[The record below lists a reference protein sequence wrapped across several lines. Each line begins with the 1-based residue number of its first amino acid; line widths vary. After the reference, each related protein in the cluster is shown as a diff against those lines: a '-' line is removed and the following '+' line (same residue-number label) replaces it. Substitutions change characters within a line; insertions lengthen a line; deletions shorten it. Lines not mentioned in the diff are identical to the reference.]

1 MRPDV
6 SGARP
11 KNKTLARVLDEKVA
25 IAPNHPAIF
34 HAGREISY
42 AALQEE
48 SLRAARALLA
58 AGVRSG
64 DRIGVLL
71 GNDPEWVVMSMAA
84 AYVGAGFV
92 PLNTWYKQA
101 ELAWTIRHC
110 NLRLLICASDF
121 LKTDYVDLFET
132 LIPEIINSGA
142 NGALKSASYP
152 ELKAIAFTG
161 RKTPGVG
168 TWDGFLKS
176 GEAVSAADLH
186 AAMSAVSPDHAA
198 FVLYTSG
205 STADPKGVLL
215 NHRGVVENGYD
226 LGERRGIGPEDR
238 VWVGSPLFY
247 GLGATNALPA
257 TLTHGASMVLQGSF
271 EAGAA
276 IETVRQTGATVYYGT
291 GNMTRAMLDHPDY
304 AQAKIGSLK
313 KGNAGTVAEY
323 KRLTLV
329 EMGITGAVPAYGL
342 TETYGNAT
350 VGLPDDPIEVKIATN
365 GRPLP
370 GMEMIVVDP
379 QTGRRLPQGE
389 TGLVLIK
396 GHTTPGYLNN
406 PEETAKALRADGF
419 FDTGDLGFFDPDGR
433 FIFQARLKEVI
444 KSGGINVSP
453 LEVEQLLAGHP
464 DVRDAFVV
472 GVAHPVKGELVVAFV
487 DRAGEV
493 SESDLRGYI
502 KERAASF
509 KVPHHV
515 LFRSEDQLPRLASG
529 KIAKHRLAEEARQEL
544 GLSGVA

>member
-1 MRPDV
+1 MSVQDA
-6 SGARP
+6 GARP
-11 KNKTLARVLDEKVA
+11 QTRTLARVLDEKTA
-25 IAPNHPAIF
+25 LAPNHPAIF
-34 HAGREISY
+34 FDDRVISY
-42 AALQEE
+42 AELQVQ

-58 AGVRSG
+58 AGIRSG
-64 DRIGVLL
+64 DRIGVML
-71 GNDPEWVVMSMAA
+71 GNEPDWVVMSMAA

-101 ELAWTIRHC
+101 EIAWTLRHC
-110 NLRLLICASDF
+110 NLKLLVSASDF
-121 LKTDYVDLFET
+121 IKTDYVALFET
-132 LIPEIINSGA
+132 LIPELKTSA
-142 NGALKSASYP
+142 PDGALTSAAFP
-152 ELKAIAFTG
+152 ELRAVVFAG
-161 RKTPGVG
+161 RRTPGTG
-168 TWDGFLKS
+168 DWDSFLKS
-176 GEAVSAADLH
+176 GDALSAAHLH
-186 AAMSAVSPDHAA
+186 VATTAVSPDQAA

-226 LGERRGIGPEDR
+226 LGERRGIGPDDR

-257 TLTHGASMVLQGSF
+257 TLTHGASLVLQGSF

-276 IETVRQTGATVYYGT
+276 IEVVRRTGSTVYYGT

-350 VGLPDDPIEVKIATN
+350 VGLPDDPIAVKIATN

-379 QTGRRLPQGE
+379 QTGRHLPQGE

-406 PEETAKALRADGF
+406 PDETAKALRPDGF

-487 DRAGEV
+487 DRSADV

-544 GLSGVA
+544 GLTGAA